1 MLTSQTI
8 SSLRPLHVYATAN
21 NVFASSAT
29 SSLQLR
35 RPIQI
40 RAFRFGVW
48 SSYLDPAYD
57 RELRRRYRTL
67 RLKYPHIIN
76 AKSPWHENPFAQ
88 EPIAAF
94 QRAAARYWALATA
107 GCDSRWLSRD
117 ELGTRAGGTPRTSN
131 RPFYTDPSSRTSRDI
146 KPQSE
151 MGMRFGRHRMDT
163 NIRVPKSHETVKS
176 KTNSIEGTDYM
187 IDPITNRKVSK
198 REQGRVLHDWEPLTS
213 KLYTSPFAP
222 FNPPSPEEP
231 IYTNGKPPASELE
244 KYAEN
249 EFDDWPAA
257 SAQSSID
264 STESSTHPRTTSC
277 VFDNSALKNEEY
289 SLNHLPLDDPI
300 EDHDDL
306 PKDQAATLDD
316 PPEKSTNGLKCR
328 MVDSIDPQSVSHPD
342 PSPQPSL
349 EPDQLQS
356 ELQNYGPYMYN
367 ESSSTRADAQ
377 EIKDLAKYRYRA
389 SGEPESAKEPST
401 VYDDLYKYAPTT
413 FDDIKDE
420 DQPFQKYGDL
430 EKYKAFRHQNLDTSV
445 ALERDIVTESL
456 KEYETK
462 EQDDR
467 VPFVRTYFNH
477 SPKKIPKMKLPER
490 HVFSEHYSGQTGAE
504 TLHQGTS
511 HFPKHSKQTSE
522 IHETEP
528 TPKIKTHSRTLHG
541 REELARSA
549 EDKSSE
555 VPFSTTEKGTSQ
567 PAQDRPGKSPRLESA
582 LNRRLSAMKGNRSG
596 GVFGA
601 DLYSKEPQGL
611 ETSFFEEC
619 GGKSTMPLYKRTYGS
634 EPRQVASRSGPT
646 EEIKAQESLDGLSN
660 LYYDRDPEVDGI
672 PPSMSADSVRNPKTT
687 QPDEP
692 TVYKILAYDPTTQ
705 TVNVAETT
713 SVVPDLASPLSPTE
727 VLLRLS
733 NPTLVK
739 FFAYFAPL
747 QAEGFEIVSGGGD
760 RLVFRQVRPAKAA
773 GQGGP
778 TYVNPI
784 DMMGRSAAVP
794 NAAAFVSP
802 TGFVNYDVPGVE
814 EPAEPPFRSN
824 IDVRREEPVFS
835 GRKSSSGDKESK
847 KRKKSRMNVGGR
859 IIVGGAWVAGIS
871 YALGVVS
878 EYFHTGGADGKGPI
892 GF

>member
-8 SSLRPLHVYATAN
+8 PSLRPLHIHATAN

-40 RAFRFGVW
+40 RAFRFGIW
-48 SSYLDPAYD
+48 SSYLDSADD
-57 RELRRRYRTL
+57 RELRRRFRTL

-76 AKSPWHENPFAQ
+76 TKSPWHENPLPQ
-88 EPIAAF
+88 EPVVAF
-94 QRAAARYWALATA
+94 QRAAARYWGLATA
-107 GCDSRWLSRD
+107 GCSSRRVNQD
-117 ELGTRAGGTPRTSN
+117 ELGTRAGATPRTSN
-131 RPFYTDPSSRTSRDI
+131 RPFGTDPNSPRTSSRDV
-146 KPQSE
+146 KPRSE
-151 MGMRFGRHRMDT
+151 MEMRFGRHRVDANTRM
-163 NIRVPKSHETVKS
+163 PESHEAVQS
-176 KTNSIEGTDYM
+176 KTDSIEGKDYV
-187 IDPITNRKVSK
+187 IDPITNRKVLK
-198 REQGRVLHDWEPLTS
+198 REQERVLIDFEPLASTINTWR
-213 KLYTSPFAP
+213 KRP
-222 FNPPSPEEP
+222 FNPLNPEHP
-231 IYTNGKPPASELE
+231 VNIDDKPPASELE

-249 EFDDWPAA
+249 KFDDWPVTGV
-257 SAQSSID
+257 QSSAD
-264 STESSTHPRTTSC
+264 STESSGHPRTTSY
-277 VFDNSALKNEEY
+277 VFDNSELKNEEY

-300 EDHDDL
+300 EDYSDL
-306 PKDQAATLDD
+306 QKDQSA
-316 PPEKSTNGLKCR
+316 PPDNLPGESINGSKR
-328 MVDSIDPQSVSHPD
+328 RGFDGVGPQSISHPD
-342 PSPQPSL
+342 SSSQSSS

-356 ELQNYGPYMYN
+356 ELQKYGPYMYD
-367 ESSSTRADAQ
+367 ESSSKHADAQ
-377 EIKDLAKYRYRA
+377 EIKDLAKYRCRA
-389 SGEPESAKEPST
+389 PREPEVAKEPST

-420 DQPFQKYGDL
+420 DQPFQRYGDL
-430 EKYKAFRHQNLDTSV
+430 EKYKAFRLQNLDTSV
-445 ALERDIVTESL
+445 PLERDIVAESL

-462 EQDDR
+462 EQDGG
-467 VPFVRTYFNH
+467 VPSVSTHVNEF
-477 SPKKIPKMKLPER
+477 PKKIPKMKLPER
-490 HVFSEHYSGQTGAE
+490 HVFSEHYSGQTEAE
-504 TLHQGTS
+504 TLCQDNTS
-511 HFPKHSKQTSE
+511 SLNPSGQASE
-522 IHETEP
+522 FHEAEL
-528 TPKIKTHSRTLHG
+528 TLKDNLRAPHG

-549 EDKSSE
+549 GDISSE
-555 VPFSTTEKGTSQ
+555 VPFSTKEEGTSQ
-567 PAQDRPGKSPRLESA
+567 LAQDRPSKSPRLEST

-634 EPRQVASRSGPT
+634 EPRQGASESKASADT
-646 EEIKAQESLDGLSN
+646 KAQESLDGLSN
-660 LYYDRDPEVDGI
+660 LYYDRDPEIDGI
-672 PPSMSADSVRNPKTT
+672 PPSISTDSIRNSKTT

-733 NPTLVK
+733 NPTK
-739 FFAYFAPL
+739 FFTYFGPL

-802 TGFVNYDVPGVE
+802 TGFVNYDMPGVE

-835 GRKSSSGDKESK
+835 GQKSSSRDKENK
-847 KRKKSRMNVGGR
+847 KSKKSRMNVGGR
-859 IIVGGAWVAGIS
+859 IILGGAWVAGIS

-878 EYFHTGGADGKGPI
+878 EYFHTGGADGKGPT